1 LGPETDLELRKK
13 LLAEVLAER
22 FTRIDRAML
31 EEAPDR
37 VLDLRPEA
45 GQIRADFDRTLRI
58 GRLQTLERYGL
69 AKEAEPGVW
78 VVSEKLEPTLR
89 ELGER
94 GDIIKAINCA
104 LTERG
109 ERQEIERVGK
119 SLEGQTRLPF
129 RVANEGERITGVF
142 TGTTQL
148 ASGKYALVENTREF
162 TLVPWRPIMDERL
175 GRQISGVVRAS
186 GVSWDFDRKRG
197 LGIGM

>member
-37 VLDLRPEA
+37 VLDLQPEA

-69 AKEAEPGVW
+69 AKGAEPGVW

-119 SLEGQTRLPF
+119 SLEGQSRLPF
-129 RVANEGERITGVF
+129 RIANEGERITGVF
-142 TGTTQL
+142 TRTTQL
-148 ASGKYALVENTREF
+148 ASGTYALIENTQEF
-162 TLVPWRPIMDERL
+162 TLVPWRPLMDERL
-175 GRQISGVVRAS
+175 GRQISGVVLAS